1 MPDYWFTYARV
12 LGDAGMIREA
22 RRAFNKA
29 VHLHPGNAEI
39 WIYYA
44 EFLHQNGLV
53 SEAIR
58 TLKKGVRHNN
68 TDAVIKYHLAGY
80 LFETND
86 EKEAALLLET
96 ALKLDFNRHDNLFRV
111 CPKAA
116 QNDSVRKLIKS
127 YTPLK

>member
-1 MPDYWFTYARV
+1 MLIRSQGSYHFKFQYALKTFHWNSVQLGYWLSLVGFWR
-12 LGDAGMIREA
+12 
-22 RRAFNKA
+22 A
-29 VHLHPGNAEI
+29 VHLSIVLPIILKTLYARKERLAGNA
-39 WIYYA
+39 
-44 EFLHQNGLV
+44 Q
-53 SEAIR
+53 
-58 TLKKGVRHNN
+58 
-68 TDAVIKYHLAGY
+68 
-80 LFETND
+80 TND